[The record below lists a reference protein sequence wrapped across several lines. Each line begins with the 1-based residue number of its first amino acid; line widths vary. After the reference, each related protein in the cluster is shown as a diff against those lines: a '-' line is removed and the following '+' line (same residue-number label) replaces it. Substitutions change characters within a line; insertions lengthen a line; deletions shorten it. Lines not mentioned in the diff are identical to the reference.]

1 MHDTASSFRYKTV
14 YRFEFAKNILKKTGD
29 FFLNLI
35 ASLWER
41 SQLMILFLHDLSTS
55 LTAKEL
61 MFFKGATWKSGTV
74 NINH

>member
-35 ASLWER
+35 ALCENDRSWWFSFYTIYQRLW
-41 SQLMILFLHDLSTS
+41 QL
-55 LTAKEL
+55 K
-61 MFFKGATWKSGTV
+61 
-74 NINH
+74 N